1 MSRPVQRRD
10 DDLALEVEAEVR
22 AFEAGDI
29 DPGQFD
35 HEAHVRVVWCY
46 LQQFPVAVTIAKFTA
61 SLRALTVRFGMPQKY
76 HETISW
82 FFIIVIADRVAG
94 SAACTWEDFRTEN
107 RDLIENGSA
116 LLRQHYSA
124 DHLNSTE
131 ARQRFVL
138 PDRCCRLASEA
149 LHQGSA
155 CIS

>member
-1 MSRPVQRRD
+1 MSRPAQRCND
-10 DDLALEVEAEVR
+10 GPSLLDVEAQVS

-29 DPGQFD
+29 DPDQFD

-46 LQQFPVAVTIAKFTA
+46 LQQFPVAATIAKFTA
-61 SLRALTVRFGMPQKY
+61 ALRALTVRFGMPQKY

-82 FFIIVIADRVAG
+82 FFIIVIADRVAR
-94 SAACTWEDFRTEN
+94 SAARNWEDFRTEN
-107 RDLIENGSA
+107 RDLVENGSA

-138 PDRCCRLASEA
+138 PDRA
-149 LHQGSA
+149 LQPHQ
-155 CIS
+155 